1 MTLMDETEAYEW
13 VGQVTRHID
22 DIVEPHIG
30 QRLADD
36 VVAVIMKAYKRGRKD
51 EDEVNDFYYGNERI
65 EHE

>member
-13 VGQVTRHID
+13 VGQVTRHIY